1 MRHPKSGASAA
12 NLCFQPCKPMGEVT
26 GSLRHP
32 FAFAGLGLILLGLVF
47 VGMGSLTYLAV
58 WKLSRYG
65 TEF

>member
-1 MRHPKSGASAA
+1 
-12 NLCFQPCKPMGEVT
+12 MGEVT